1 MDMVSL
7 IGAEVLDESAQFALN
22 EATLTTQRLLNAIA
36 SDANFLKVTLARSSN
51 QRSTLSWSNQ
61 VGVKTAAV
69 SAIVWCSGNDCT
81 AKG

>member
-36 SDANFLKVTLARSSN
+36 SDADFLTRVTLAFGDGFDPEKLEGDRTN
-51 QRSTLSWSNQ
+51 QWR
-61 VGVKTAAV
+61 VE
-69 SAIVWCSGNDCT
+69 
-81 AKG
+81 